1 MGLLLGTANYKF
13 NLQLT
18 YERYW
23 KKKREKDKANQIAR
37 DILKPECD
45 EELLKDE
52 YPTLKD
58 EE

>member
-1 MGLLLGTANYKF
+1 VNDI
-13 NLQLT
+13 
-18 YERYW
+18 ER
-23 KKKREKDKANQIAR
+23 KKREKEKASHLAK

-45 EELLKDE
+45 EELLEDD